1 MVFEELN
8 IVYIGSP
15 SFPVGA
21 ATTKRRRYMVDYMNS
36 QHISCKILVTG
47 LSKKNDKNP
56 QQGFYNNCEYF
67 NISKLATISKISKYY
82 NTGKT
87 KLKEWYD
94 DAKSNILIFTTSMNT
109 IDYKLYKYAVKL
121 GYKIVFDIVE
131 TAFWKH
137 EKLNLKSK
145 ARYCLD
151 EYFSKKAYKKS
162 AAFVISERLRE
173 EFKTAYPNMPICLL
187 PNSTP
192 ISVTEGRK
200 KLNETL
206 QILYAGTYAAKEGV
220 TFLIEGVKQAIDNGC
235 KCKLLL
241 LGKAPLTLRDKYSN
255 ETYIDFKGF
264 VSDEELY
271 QRQIESDVLAMVRT
285 NSIFANYGFPF
296 KLSEYLATGNIVL
309 STKVS
314 DVEKYLTDKKDA
326 YLIEP
331 ENTKAICDAII
342 YIASN
347 PEEACSVA
355 QNGLKTANEKF
366 SIEVVGKIFVDFL
379 RIL

>member
-1 MVFEELN
+1 MNSNDLN
-8 IVYIGSP
+8 IIYTGSP
-15 SFPVGA
+15 TFPVGA
-21 ATTKRRRYMVDYMNS
+21 ATTKRRRFMVDYMNN
-36 QHISCKILVTG
+36 QHISCKVLVTG
-47 LSKKNDKNP
+47 FSKKNDKNP
-56 QQGFYNNCEYF
+56 QHGNYGNCEYF
-67 NISKLATISKISKYY
+67 NISNLATLTKISKYY
-82 NTGKT
+82 STGKA
-87 KLKEWYD
+87 KLKEWYNGN
-94 DAKSNILIFTTSMNT
+94 KSNILIFTTSMNA
-109 IDYKLYKYAVKL
+109 IDYKLYKYAVNL
-121 GYKIVFDIVE
+121 GYKVVFDIVE
-131 TAFWKH
+131 TAFWKY
-137 EKLNLKSK
+137 EKLGLKSK
-145 ARYCLD
+145 MRYFLD
-151 EYFSKKAYKKS
+151 EHYSKKAYKTS

-192 ISVTEGRK
+192 IGVIEGRK

-220 TFLIEGVKQAIDNGC
+220 TYLIEGVKQAIDNGC

-241 LGKAPLTLRDKYSN
+241 LGKAPQALRDKYGN

-271 QRQIESDVLAMVRT
+271 QLQMESDVLAMVRT

-331 ENTKAICDAII
+331 ENSKAICDAIMH
-342 YIASN
+342 IASN
-347 PEEACSVA
+347 PEEACAVA
-355 QNGLKTANEKF
+355 QNGLKTANERF
-366 SIEVVGKIFVDFL
+366 SIEVVGKIFEDFL
-379 RIL
+379 KTL

>member
-1 MVFEELN
+1 MDSKELN

-15 SFPVGA
+15 AFPVGA

-36 QHISCKILVTG
+36 QHISCKVLVTG

-56 QQGFYNNCEYF
+56 QQGSYDNCEYF
-67 NISKLATISKISKYY
+67 NISNLATFTKISKYY
-82 NTGKT
+82 STGKA
-87 KLKEWYD
+87 KLKEWYNV
-94 DAKSNILIFTTSMNT
+94 AKLNILIFTTSMNT

-121 GYKIVFDIVE
+121 GYKVVFDIVE
-131 TAFWKH
+131 TAFWKY
-137 EKLNLKSK
+137 EKLSLKTK
-145 ARYCLD
+145 MRYFLD
-151 EYFSKKAYKKS
+151 EYYSKKAYRRS

-173 EFKTAYPNMPICLL
+173 EFKNAYPNMPMCLL
-187 PNSTP
+187 PNATP

-200 KLNETL
+200 KLNDTL
-206 QILYAGTYAAKEGV
+206 QVLYAGTYVAKEGV
-220 TFLIEGVKQAIDNGC
+220 TYLIEGVKQAIDNGC

-241 LGKAPLTLRDKYSN
+241 LGKAPQALREKYGN
-255 ETYIDFKGF
+255 ETFIDFKGF

-271 QRQIESDVLAMVRT
+271 QLQMGSDVLAMVRT

-314 DVEKYLTDKKDA
+314 DVEKYLTNKKDA

-331 ENTKAICDAII
+331 ENSKAIFDAIMH
-342 YIASN
+342 IASN
-347 PEEACSVA
+347 PEEACTVA

-366 SIEVVGKIFVDFL
+366 SIEVVGKIFIDFL
-379 RIL
+379 KRL